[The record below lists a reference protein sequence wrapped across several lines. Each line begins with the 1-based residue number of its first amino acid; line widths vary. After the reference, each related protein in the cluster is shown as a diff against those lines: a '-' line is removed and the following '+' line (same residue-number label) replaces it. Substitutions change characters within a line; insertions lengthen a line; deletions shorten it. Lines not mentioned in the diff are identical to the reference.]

1 MNLDSINNKIKEML
15 PQRRYKHSLNV
26 SNCAIKLSE
35 IYNCD
40 KDKAYLS
47 GIIHDCAK
55 YLSTEEVQYYVDKY
69 KIKLDC
75 LEKENLALS
84 HSVIGSYIAKY
95 EFKIEDEDIIDAVKY
110 HTTGKENM
118 TLLEKIIYMAD
129 LIEED
134 RNFPSVNLLRELTY
148 SGNLDEALLISFN
161 NTIKFV
167 IENKQLIHP
176 RTIEA
181 RNYLM
186 QQKSLKGNNNIK
198 K

>member
-1 MNLDSINNKIKEML
+1 MNLDSINNKMKEML

-35 IYNCD
+35 IYNYD
-40 KDKAYLS
+40 KDKACLA

-55 YLSTEEVQYYVDKY
+55 YLTTEEVEYYVDKY

-95 EFKIEDEDIIDAVKY
+95 ELKIEDEDIINAVKY

-134 RNFPSVNLLRELTY
+134 RDFPSVNLLRELTY

-176 RTIEA
+176 RTVEA

-186 QQKSLKGNNNIK
+186 QQKSV
-198 K
+198 